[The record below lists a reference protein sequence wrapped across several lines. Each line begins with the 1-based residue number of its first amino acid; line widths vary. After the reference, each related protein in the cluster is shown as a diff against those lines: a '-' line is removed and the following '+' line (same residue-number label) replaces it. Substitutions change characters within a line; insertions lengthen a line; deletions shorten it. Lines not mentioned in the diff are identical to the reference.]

1 MNLRASPFTGADHIV
16 RGRNLDVQKTLFLIL
31 SHDVQSGCI
40 VYSYQSTSEVGSDW
54 YINDLYESGN
64 IKLIIRQGFC
74 SNSSVAQISRCGSGA
89 GRIAA
94 VARLRRE
101 SDTAGHTAEKMSQSP
116 ESRAVEGLPGPGG
129 RERITPFF
137 FHNVLDK
144 KQQSAIINTRVLRL
158 AVSPYWLKFYDE
170 NRHLPGWR
178 FSLFTWSVITYPK
191 I

>member
-1 MNLRASPFTGADHIV
+1 MITIMAYMN
-16 RGRNLDVQKTLFLIL
+16 
-31 SHDVQSGCI
+31 QSI
-40 VYSYQSTSEVGSDW
+40 SWQVDTANS
-54 YINDLYESGN
+54 
-64 IKLIIRQGFC
+64 C
-74 SNSSVAQISRCGSGA
+74 SNTPAVQTSRCGSGA

-101 SDTAGHTAEKMSQSP
+101 SDTAGHTAEKVS
-116 ESRAVEGLPGPGG
+116 ELTGCRAVDGLPGPGG

>member
-1 MNLRASPFTGADHIV
+1 MTSGTSPAVVTNFINSFECLTWHEWVASIY
-16 RGRNLDVQKTLFLIL
+16 
-31 SHDVQSGCI
+31 SGFM
-40 VYSYQSTSEVGSDW
+40 D
-54 YINDLYESGN
+54 
-64 IKLIIRQGFC
+64 R
-74 SNSSVAQISRCGSGA
+74 RCGSGA

-101 SDTAGHTAEKMSQSP
+101 SDTAGHTAEKVS
-116 ESRAVEGLPGPGG
+116 ELTGCRAVEGLPGPGG

>member
-1 MNLRASPFTGADHIV
+1 MTYTNQLISWQVDTANSCSNTP
-16 RGRNLDVQKTLFLIL
+16 DVQT
-31 SHDVQSGCI
+31 
-40 VYSYQSTSEVGSDW
+40 
-54 YINDLYESGN
+54 
-64 IKLIIRQGFC
+64 
-74 SNSSVAQISRCGSGA
+74 SRCGSGA

-101 SDTAGHTAEKMSQSP
+101 SDTAGHTAEKVSELQEIRP
-116 ESRAVEGLPGPGG
+116 VGGLPGSDRCG
-129 RERITPFF
+129 RVTLFF